1 MALPLETAPTIT
13 GRGAVAIV
21 LHIPDPDN
29 PDDIQAGDLTV
40 QIKRSDGQ
48 VIERRFDLLER
59 LTDDAAGNDTHLP
72 ALVALRDYAL
82 ARIDSEV
89 LGL

>member
-1 MALPLETAPTIT
+1 MTLSLEVAPTIS
-13 GRGAVAIV
+13 GRGAVSV
-21 LHIPDPDN
+21 TLYIPDPDL
-29 PDDIQAGDLTV
+29 PDDVQAGYLTV

-59 LTDDAAGNDTHLP
+59 LTDDAAGTNTHLP
-72 ALVALRDYAL
+72 ALVALRDYIL
-82 ARIDSEV
+82 ARIDSEI